1 MHDATISKRYSV
13 SNQLDAVTDAVTGCT
28 SLDDILGEN
37 RLRKRLTGGENNWRA
52 NSREELAGALA
63 GRTLSGRLSAVRVCV
78 CVICENRFR
87 RERRSEK

>member
-87 RERRSEK
+87 REKK